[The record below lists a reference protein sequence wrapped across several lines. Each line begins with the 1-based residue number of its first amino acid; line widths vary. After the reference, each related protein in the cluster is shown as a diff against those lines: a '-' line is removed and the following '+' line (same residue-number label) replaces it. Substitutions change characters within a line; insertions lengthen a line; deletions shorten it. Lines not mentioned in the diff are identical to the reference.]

1 MPKVKN
7 ADKIIA
13 IAFTL
18 LFTLSASSVN
28 ALTKWTSPSRPGGV
42 LSEFD
47 QAIINLTNWIL
58 GFVAMIA
65 VLAIIWGGVN
75 YLTSAGNEDQARSGK
90 NIIKYALMG
99 LVVAGIAY
107 AVVNVIVTVILK

>member
-1 MPKVKN
+1 MSKFKN
-7 ADKIIA
+7 AGKIVVS
-13 IAFTL
+13 AFAL
-18 LFTLSASSVN
+18 LFISSASSVN
-28 ALTKWTSPSRPGGV
+28 ALTKWTSPSKPSGV
-42 LSEFD
+42 PSQFD

-58 GFVAMIA
+58 GFVTMIA

-107 AVVNVIVTVILK
+107 AIVNVIVTVILT